1 MTKYIYL
8 FYILLGVCLL
18 AGFGSAFDSGQEHD
32 VVRTVGLENSA
43 VALCNI
49 SESNNGQEKK
59 EINNESYHFYKVGIG
74 GTATSFSFRTLCSSK
89 ILRTHSSASVIAKLA
104 RFLKVLLPEE
114 KQISFSPILYFTQ
127 YSSEYYIY
135 QLRRVFL
142 FSLFFFSARPIFFCL
157 IFLLFL
163 YFHNGNW
170 GGCLFLL

>member
-8 FYILLGVCLL
+8 FYILLSVCLL
-18 AGFGSAFDSGQEHD
+18 AGFGSVFGSGQEHD
-32 VVRTVGLENSA
+32 VVRTVDLENSA

-59 EINNESYHFYKVGIG
+59 EINNEIYHFYKVGIG
-74 GTATSFSFRTLCSSK
+74 GAATSFSFRTLCSSK

-135 QLRRVFL
+135 QLRR
-142 FSLFFFSARPIFFCL
+142 IL
-157 IFLLFL
+157 I
-163 YFHNGNW
+163 
-170 GGCLFLL
+170 

>member
-59 EINNESYHFYKVGIG
+59 EINNESRY
-74 GTATSFSFRTLCSSK
+74 R
-89 ILRTHSSASVIAKLA
+89 R
-104 RFLKVLLPEE
+104 
-114 KQISFSPILYFTQ
+114 
-127 YSSEYYIY
+127 YSY
-135 QLRRVFL
+135 
-142 FSLFFFSARPIFFCL
+142 LFFFSHL
-157 IFLLFL
+157 VLF
-163 YFHNGNW
+163 
-170 GGCLFLL
+170 

>member
-8 FYILLGVCLL
+8 FYILLSVCLL
-18 AGFGSAFDSGQEHD
+18 AGFGSVFGSGQEHD

-43 VALCNI
+43 ALCNI

-74 GTATSFSFRTLCSSK
+74 GAATSFSFRTLCSSK

-135 QLRRVFL
+135 QLRR
-142 FSLFFFSARPIFFCL
+142 IL
-157 IFLLFL
+157 I
-163 YFHNGNW
+163 
-170 GGCLFLL
+170 

>member
-59 EINNESYHFYKVGIG
+59 EIK
-74 GTATSFSFRTLCSSK
+74 SFCPF
-89 ILRTHSSASVIAKLA
+89 LA
-104 RFLKVLLPEE
+104 
-114 KQISFSPILYFTQ
+114 FSDKKRI
-127 YSSEYYIY
+127 
-135 QLRRVFL
+135 
-142 FSLFFFSARPIFFCL
+142 
-157 IFLLFL
+157 
-163 YFHNGNW
+163 
-170 GGCLFLL
+170 

>member
-59 EINNESYHFYKVGIG
+59 EIKSV
-74 GTATSFSFRTLCSSK
+74 
-89 ILRTHSSASVIAKLA
+89 SAVQLPL
-104 RFLKVLLPEE
+104 FLFAPCALLKFCELIPLLP
-114 KQISFSPILYFTQ
+114 S
-127 YSSEYYIY
+127 
-135 QLRRVFL
+135 
-142 FSLFFFSARPIFFCL
+142 
-157 IFLLFL
+157 
-163 YFHNGNW
+163 
-170 GGCLFLL
+170 

>member
-18 AGFGSAFDSGQEHD
+18 AGFGSAFGSGQEHD
-32 VVRTVGLENSA
+32 VVRTVDLENSA

-74 GTATSFSFRTLCSSK
+74 GGGTFSFRTLCSSK

-135 QLRRVFL
+135 QLRR
-142 FSLFFFSARPIFFCL
+142 IL
-157 IFLLFL
+157 I
-163 YFHNGNW
+163 
-170 GGCLFLL
+170 

>member
-74 GTATSFSFRTLCSSK
+74 GTATSFSFRTLCSNEELFKQSKTASK

-127 YSSEYYIY
+127 YSCEYYIY
-135 QLRRVFL
+135 QLRR
-142 FSLFFFSARPIFFCL
+142 IL
-157 IFLLFL
+157 I
-163 YFHNGNW
+163 
-170 GGCLFLL
+170 

>member
-59 EINNESYHFYKVGIG
+59 EINNESYHFYKVGI
-74 GTATSFSFRTLCSSK
+74 RTLCSSK

-127 YSSEYYIY
+127 YSCEYYIY
-135 QLRRVFL
+135 QLRR
-142 FSLFFFSARPIFFCL
+142 I
-157 IFLLFL
+157 II
-163 YFHNGNW
+163 
-170 GGCLFLL
+170 

>member
-1 MTKYIYL
+1 MYACWRALVPHLIADRSTMWFVQLVWKTVRWRCVTYL
-8 FYILLGVCLL
+8 KVIMG
-18 AGFGSAFDSGQEHD
+18 
-32 VVRTVGLENSA
+32 R
-43 VALCNI
+43 
-49 SESNNGQEKK
+49 KK

-135 QLRRVFL
+135 QLRR
-142 FSLFFFSARPIFFCL
+142 IL
-157 IFLLFL
+157 I
-163 YFHNGNW
+163 
-170 GGCLFLL
+170 

>member
-1 MTKYIYL
+1 MILSLKNTFYLCSRYDKVYIS

-18 AGFGSAFDSGQEHD
+18 AGFGSAFGSGQEHD
-32 VVRTVGLENSA
+32 VVRTVDLENSA

-74 GTATSFSFRTLCSSK
+74 GAATSFSFRTLCSSK

-114 KQISFSPILYFTQ
+114 NKFLFHLFFILPN

-135 QLRRVFL
+135 QLRR
-142 FSLFFFSARPIFFCL
+142 IL
-157 IFLLFL
+157 I
-163 YFHNGNW
+163 
-170 GGCLFLL
+170 

>member
-43 VALCNI
+43 VEFCNI

-74 GTATSFSFRTLCSSK
+74 GAATSFSFRTLCSSK

-127 YSSEYYIY
+127 YSCEYYIY
-135 QLRRVFL
+135 QLRR
-142 FSLFFFSARPIFFCL
+142 IL
-157 IFLLFL
+157 I
-163 YFHNGNW
+163 
-170 GGCLFLL
+170 

>member
-1 MTKYIYL
+1 MQEKGRMILSLKNTFYLCSRYDKVYISFLYL
-8 FYILLGVCLL
+8 V
-18 AGFGSAFDSGQEHD
+18 SGQEHD
-32 VVRTVGLENSA
+32 VVRTVDLENSA

-74 GTATSFSFRTLCSSK
+74 GAATSFSFRTLCSSK

-135 QLRRVFL
+135 QLRR
-142 FSLFFFSARPIFFCL
+142 IL
-157 IFLLFL
+157 I
-163 YFHNGNW
+163 
-170 GGCLFLL
+170 

>member
-114 KQISFSPILYFTQ
+114 
-127 YSSEYYIY
+127 
-135 QLRRVFL
+135 
-142 FSLFFFSARPIFFCL
+142 
-157 IFLLFL
+157 
-163 YFHNGNW
+163 
-170 GGCLFLL
+170 

>member
-18 AGFGSAFDSGQEHD
+18 AGFGSAFGSGQEHD
-32 VVRTVGLENSA
+32 VVRTVDLENSA

-74 GTATSFSFRTLCSSK
+74 GAATSLCSSK

-135 QLRRVFL
+135 QLRR
-142 FSLFFFSARPIFFCL
+142 IL
-157 IFLLFL
+157 I
-163 YFHNGNW
+163 
-170 GGCLFLL
+170 

>member
-8 FYILLGVCLL
+8 FYILLSVCLL
-18 AGFGSAFDSGQEHD
+18 AGFGSVFGSGQEHD

-74 GTATSFSFRTLCSSK
+74 GAATSFSF
-89 ILRTHSSASVIAKLA
+89 RTHSSASVIAKLA

-135 QLRRVFL
+135 QLRR
-142 FSLFFFSARPIFFCL
+142 IL
-157 IFLLFL
+157 I
-163 YFHNGNW
+163 
-170 GGCLFLL
+170 

>member
-59 EINNESYHFYKVGIG
+59 EINNESYH
-74 GTATSFSFRTLCSSK
+74 
-89 ILRTHSSASVIAKLA
+89 LA
-104 RFLKVLLPEE
+104 VQLPLFLFAPCALLKFCELIPLLP
-114 KQISFSPILYFTQ
+114 S
-127 YSSEYYIY
+127 
-135 QLRRVFL
+135 
-142 FSLFFFSARPIFFCL
+142 
-157 IFLLFL
+157 
-163 YFHNGNW
+163 
-170 GGCLFLL
+170 

>member
-18 AGFGSAFDSGQEHD
+18 AGFGSALDSGQEHD

-49 SESNNGQEKK
+49 SESNNGQ
-59 EINNESYHFYKVGIG
+59 ESYHFYKVGIG

-127 YSSEYYIY
+127 YSCEYYIY
-135 QLRRVFL
+135 QLRR
-142 FSLFFFSARPIFFCL
+142 IL
-157 IFLLFL
+157 I
-163 YFHNGNW
+163 
-170 GGCLFLL
+170 

>member
-18 AGFGSAFDSGQEHD
+18 AGFGSAFGSGQEHD
-32 VVRTVGLENSA
+32 VVRTVDLENSA

-59 EINNESYHFYKVGIG
+59 EINKVGIG
-74 GTATSFSFRTLCSSK
+74 GAATSFSFRTLCSSK

-135 QLRRVFL
+135 QLRR
-142 FSLFFFSARPIFFCL
+142 IL
-157 IFLLFL
+157 I
-163 YFHNGNW
+163 
-170 GGCLFLL
+170 

>member
-104 RFLKVLLPEE
+104 RFLKV
-114 KQISFSPILYFTQ
+114 YFFLKK
-127 YSSEYYIY
+127 SK
-135 QLRRVFL
+135 FL
-142 FSLFFFSARPIFFCL
+142 FHLFFILLNIPVNTIF
-157 IFLLFL
+157 IS
-163 YFHNGNW
+163 
-170 GGCLFLL
+170 